1 MQTLARD
8 LPDSI
13 DLILLDG
20 ARSLYSP
27 ILSLLEGRLRGGSII
42 VADNADDSPEYLT
55 RVRSASGDYLWVPF
69 ADESSNC
76 PCDWKLQ
83 RPATIPYEPA
93 DASSS
98 ARGAD
103 GPA

>member
-1 MQTLARD
+1 MR
-8 LPDSI
+8 S
-13 DLILLDG
+13 G
-20 ARSLYSP
+20 AL
-27 ILSLLEGRLRGGSII
+27 I

-55 RVRSASGDYLWVPF
+55 RVRSAAGDYLSVPF
-69 ADESSNC
+69 ADDVELSMRLEAAA
-76 PCDWKLQ
+76 PGDEFL
-83 RPATIPYEPA
+83 YEPA